1 MKEPPLPKK
10 KFGDLFELSVR
21 LRWQMLSDDL
31 GEIVRGRRWK
41 RARLCRNWIARRES
55 LGASNY
61 LFRELASAD
70 PQEYRKQ
77 MRLSV
82 EQFDWVAL
90 VFMKVIYLK
99 QILSGKLLFLQDWS
113 LRLPSRFL
121 VSGDY
126 FSSLALLF
134 RIPPCTKIYTRN
146 TAISYFSGKYRP
158 S

>member
-10 KFGDLFELSVR
+10 KFGDLFELNVK
-21 LRWQMLSDDL
+21 LRWQTLSEDFR
-31 GEIVRGRRWK
+31 EIVRRKRWK
-41 RARLCRNWIARRES
+41 PARQCRNWIPRRES

-61 LFRELASAD
+61 LFRELSSED

-77 MRLSV
+77 IRMSV

-146 TAISYFSGKYRP
+146 TAMSYFSGKYRP